1 MRKPMTRL
9 LHQALAIMVGLLLIN
24 GIAIYLIQ
32 QQHLDK
38 SNQSVAATLRV
49 ALATP
54 EISQQQLTALRNSL
68 ELSAITVVSQSAK
81 GKVMQ
86 SKSDESRWLD
96 ALYPDLQG
104 EVVLSLPGQ
113 KAQYH
118 LRQTILLPSLLLQ
131 LALALFTIL
140 VAIISMYWL
149 QRRHVEQ
156 INDAI
161 VQEIHEAEQGHDSL
175 IPEISSALHNLR
187 EQQQTQLETATHRVT
202 QLEQIINTD
211 PLTGVLN
218 RTSFSQ
224 DITAMLSGDTQ
235 VSLSLLAIIRATEL
249 TTINQRNGYVAGDK
263 YLQSV
268 ADLITRASKRLSN
281 AKVYR
286 LAGSDFAVLQP
297 QGNNNQ
303 AQVLGNELKMLF
315 DHYMSERE
323 LESVAYTGLT
333 LFRPGQHVDSILS
346 RGDLALA
353 KAQTNVVNG
362 WYFQE
367 KDVEDYLQGE
377 NYWKKVITDVIDRQ
391 AILLMQQPIQ
401 SMNISIKS
409 YSEIFARFVGENE
422 QVMPTETLLAMAQ
435 RHDLLSRLEQQ
446 IIELVMHQYPT
457 QSSSHQRW
465 GINLSAN
472 ALMNSAFMIWLER
485 QLLKDSI
492 IASNLVFEMDEEL
505 LDCNLAASTRL
516 FEMLRRVGSRSCI
529 SKFGKGLASFRLYRE
544 LKPDYIK
551 LDPSLINVLERDHT
565 SQQFIRMIVEVSHR
579 LGCVVIAEG
588 VETIAQKQLL
598 ESLFIDA
605 IQGYLIARPS
615 PLSQAIT
622 GLPESDSL
630 PL

>member
-68 ELSAITVVSQSAK
+68 ELSAITVISQGTK
-81 GKVMQ
+81 EKVMQ
-86 SKSDESRWLD
+86 SQSDESRWLE
-96 ALYPDLQG
+96 ALFPDLQG

-113 KAQYH
+113 KAKYH
-118 LRQTILLPSLLLQ
+118 LRQAILLPSLLLQ
-131 LALALFTIL
+131 LALALCTIL
-140 VAIISMYWL
+140 VAIIGMYWL

-161 VQEIHEAEQGHDSL
+161 VQEIHETEHDHDSL

-187 EQQQTQLETATHRVT
+187 EQQQTQLESATHRVT

-224 DITAMLSGDTQ
+224 DITAMLGGDAQ

-286 LAGSDFAVLQP
+286 LAGSDFAVMQP

-303 AQVLGNELKMLF
+303 AQVLGSELKMLF

-333 LFRPGQHVDSILS
+333 LFRPGQQVDSILG

-353 KAQTNVVNG
+353 KAQTNIVNG

-446 IIELVMHQYPT
+446 IIELVMQQYPT
-457 QSSSHQRW
+457 QSSSYQRW

-472 ALMNSAFMIWLER
+472 ALMNNAFMIWLER
-485 QLLKDSI
+485 QLLKDST

-622 GLPESDSL
+622 GLPESGSL